1 MAQNQTTVNKSFWAE
16 IGLGRCGK
24 FYRDGHFVLV
34 LAAGVGVWGVAWF
47 AAPQFFANLSFAE
60 YALLASV
67 ILWQPTLEE
76 LLFRGVIQGQA
87 VRQAWGKIEHWG
99 VSGANLFTTGL
110 FVLSHLIYH
119 TPIWAA
125 AVLVPSLVFGYFR
138 DRYQSVWPGVALHI
152 FYNAGYFLIGAM
164 IHEG

>member
-1 MAQNQTTVNKSFWAE
+1 MAQNQTAVSESFWTE

-24 FYRDGHFVLV
+24 FYRDSYFILA

-47 AAPQFFANLSFAE
+47 VAPQFFANLSLTN

-67 ILWQPTLEE
+67 ILWQPMLEE

-87 VRQAWGKIEHWG
+87 AQQTWGKVEYWG
-99 VSGANLFTTGL
+99 VSGANLITTSL
-110 FVLSHLIYH
+110 FALSHLVYH

-125 AVLVPSLVFGYFR
+125 AVLVPSLVFGHFR
-138 DRYQSVWPGVALHI
+138 DRYKSVWPGLVLHV